1 MKLEE
6 FSQLTEIE
14 KISSLNNHGIDFS
27 KVDDVKIINQKYL
40 DDYYIEQGKFKD
52 HLFFFVRLIEGNRI
66 EGHKLVAAI
75 VAQEIDDFQ
84 TKNNH
89 KPIMIVRTWC
99 EKEYRNKGVVTNLY
113 RFLYNTLKYAL
124 LSDVAQT
131 PETIS
136 VWNKVRDFLPTQMV
150 NLDTGEIQDIDDK
163 ILYDPSKRFVLIVER
178 LKELPITSPFYKVTQ
193 APNGILEDYRFNT
206 DGL

>member
-89 KPIMIVRTWC
+89 
-99 EKEYRNKGVVTNLY
+99 
-113 RFLYNTLKYAL
+113 
-124 LSDVAQT
+124 
-131 PETIS
+131 
-136 VWNKVRDFLPTQMV
+136 
-150 NLDTGEIQDIDDK
+150 
-163 ILYDPSKRFVLIVER
+163 
-178 LKELPITSPFYKVTQ
+178 Q
-193 APNGILEDYRFNT
+193 A
-206 DGL
+206 

>member
-150 NLDTGEIQDIDDK
+150 NLDTGEIQYIDDK

>member
-89 KPIMIVRTWC
+89 KSIMIVRTWC

>member
-124 LSDVAQT
+124 LSDVAQS

>member
-150 NLDTGEIQDIDDK
+150 NLDTGEIQYIDDK

-206 DGL
+206 EGL